1 MPPSEEANEEV
12 ALELAVQDLREEVQ
26 VAHKG
31 GLQDDWDV
39 AGVEELDGVRESL
52 STSALAVE
60 LKLDTEALR
69 KRKKKLAWL
78 NEQDSKGVVER
89 SDFHEKIILV
99 ALRSRYA
106 YVPANM
112 NGKIFIIERVAVR
125 NELHPAIAPVLEGLT
140 YLEVNDDED
149 DKDSGHQVADVRR
162 VLSIEG
168 LLQGIELVR
177 FCEQEVEKS
186 DDSTLKL
193 GTLLG
198 TNSDRR
204 EALP

>member
-69 KRKKKLAWL
+69 KRKTKLAWL
-78 NEQDSKGVVER
+78 NEQ
-89 SDFHEKIILV
+89 
-99 ALRSRYA
+99 
-106 YVPANM
+106 
-112 NGKIFIIERVAVR
+112 
-125 NELHPAIAPVLEGLT
+125 
-140 YLEVNDDED
+140 
-149 DKDSGHQVADVRR
+149 
-162 VLSIEG
+162 
-168 LLQGIELVR
+168 
-177 FCEQEVEKS
+177 
-186 DDSTLKL
+186 
-193 GTLLG
+193 
-198 TNSDRR
+198 
-204 EALP
+204 